1 MSFFQDKVVVI
12 TGGSDGIGKAL
23 IEALIPR
30 GAKVATC
37 GRSHDKIYKLQMEY
51 SSVLLHAVACD
62 IGNETECR
70 RFIEST
76 IETFGRIDILINNA
90 GISMRAL
97 FVDCD
102 TDVTRKV
109 MDINF
114 LGAVYCTKYAIPS
127 ILENKGTIVGISST
141 AGYRGLPGR
150 TAYSASKFALQGW
163 LESLRTELLHSGVN
177 VMWVCP
183 GFTASNIRVAAL
195 DQHGHARGESVL
207 DEGTLMSAAECARH
221 IIRAIARRRR
231 TVVLTFLGKVTVL
244 INKFAPALADRL
256 TYRHYF
262 NKKGEFVK

>member
-23 IEALIPR
+23 IESLIPL

-51 SSVLLHAVACD
+51 SHVLLHAVACD
-62 IGNETECR
+62 ISNELECR

-76 IETFGRIDILINNA
+76 IETFGGIDILINNA

-97 FVDCD
+97 FLD
-102 TDVTRKV
+102 TEVTRKV
-109 MDINF
+109 MEINF
-114 LGAVYCTKYAIPS
+114 LGAVYCTKYALPS
-127 ILENKGTIVGISST
+127 ILKNNGTIVGVSST

-150 TAYSASKFALQGW
+150 SAYSASKFALQGW
-163 LESLRTELLHSGVN
+163 LESLRTELLHSGVH

-183 GFTASNIRVAAL
+183 GFTASNIRMAAL
-195 DQHGHARGESVL
+195 DSHGETRGESVL
-207 DEGTLMSAAECARH
+207 NEGSLMSAEVCSRH
-221 IIRAIARRRR
+221 ILRAIEKRRR
-231 TVVLTFLGKVTVL
+231 TLVLTFLGKVTVL
-244 INKFAPALADRL
+244 INKVAPSLADRL
-256 TYRHYF
+256 TYKHYY

>member
-23 IEALIPR
+23 IETLIPL

-37 GRSHDKIYKLQMEY
+37 GRSHDKIYKLQLEY
-51 SSVLLHAVACD
+51 SHVMMHAVACD
-62 IGNETECR
+62 VSKEEECKN
-70 RFIEST
+70 FIEST

-102 TDVTRKV
+102 TEVTRKV
-109 MDINF
+109 MEINF
-114 LGAVYCTKYAIPS
+114 FGAVYCTKYALPS
-127 ILENKGTIVGISST
+127 ILQHNGTIVGVSST

-163 LESLRTELLHSGVN
+163 LEALRTELLHSGVN

-183 GFTASNIRVAAL
+183 GFTASNIRLAAL
-195 DQHGHARGESVL
+195 DSHGQARGESVL
-207 DEGTLMSAAECARH
+207 NEGNLMTAEEVASH
-221 IIRAIARRRR
+221 IARAIARRRR
-231 TVVLTFLGKVTVL
+231 TLVLTFLGKVTIL
-244 INKFAPALADRL
+244 LNKVVPSLADRL
-256 TYRHYF
+256 TYRHYY